1 MKNSRTVEL
10 HISAHDDDDV
20 TEPKK
25 KNQLSNKCK
34 RNILL
39 SEGKL
44 FYGA

>member
-25 KNQLSNKCK
+25 KSIIEQM
-34 RNILL
+34 
-39 SEGKL
+39 
-44 FYGA
+44 